1 MSEDDKEINRMLMQ
15 QLEEDCYLDPNVE
28 VEHPTPAISCGT
40 QSYQTKTGLKTYDV
54 PLGTYGNFSFVQAP
68 PKTKKTFLMSLLA
81 ATYLHNNIEGVTGD
95 LKGHRK
101 TFLMSLL
108 AATYLHNNIE
118 GITGDLKGH
127 RKDNDHVVHFDTEQ
141 GAWHAQRV
149 FRRPLEMSNEAISN
163 YHTLALRK
171 LSYKARIDFIEYY
184 LYEKLEGKNIGLV
197 IIDGIADLCS
207 DVNNIDSDVNNI
219 EESNYV
225 VQKLM
230 TWTSELNCH
239 IITVIHSNFGSDK
252 ATGHLGSFLYKKTET
267 AISLEA
273 NTANKGNVTVSC
285 KMSRNSA
292 FETFSFAVNDYGLPK
307 VVGAVYDVLKDTKF

>member
-28 VEHPTPAISCGT
+28 VEHPTPVISCGT

-68 PKTKKTFLMSLLA
+68 PKTKKTFLMSLL
-81 ATYLHNNIEGVTGD
+81 
-95 LKGHRK
+95 
-101 TFLMSLL
+101 S
-108 AATYLHNNIE
+108 ATYLHNNIE

-127 RKDNDHVVHFDTEQ
+127 RKNNDHVVHFDTEQ

-197 IIDGIADLCS
+197 IIDGIADLC
-207 DVNNIDSDVNNI
+207 SDVNNI